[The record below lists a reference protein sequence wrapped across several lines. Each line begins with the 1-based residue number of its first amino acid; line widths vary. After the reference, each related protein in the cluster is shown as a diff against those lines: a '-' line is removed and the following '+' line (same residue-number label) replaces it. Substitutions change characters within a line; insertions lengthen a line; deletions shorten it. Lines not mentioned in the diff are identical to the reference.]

1 MHNWKLVVSNPWT
14 TGFADAGERERRRGR
29 WGKEKEGGGWWSK
42 KKKKKEEKK
51 MKIAWR
57 GTDDFQNFDLSLW
70 ATKKKTEAQRGRGW
84 GRLHK
89 DPGRTSS
96 PGEADLRALG
106 V

>member
-14 TGFADAGERERRRGR
+14 TGFADAGEREKKGGDGGRRR
-29 WGKEKEGGGWWSK
+29 KVGGWWSK
-42 KKKKKEEKK
+42 KKKKKEKK
-51 MKIAWR
+51 VKIAWR
-57 GTDDFQNFDLSLW
+57 DTDDLQNFDLSLW

>member
-14 TGFADAGERERRRGR
+14 PGFADAGERERRRGR
-29 WGKEKEGGGWWSK
+29 WGKEEEGGGGWSK
-42 KKKKKEEKK
+42 KKKKKEKK
-51 MKIAWR
+51 VKIAWR
-57 GTDDFQNFDLSLW
+57 DTDDLQNVDLSLW
-70 ATKKKTEAQRGRGW
+70 ATKKTEAQRGRGW

>member
-1 MHNWKLVVSNPWT
+1 M
-14 TGFADAGERERRRGR
+14 GEGGGR
-29 WGKEKEGGGWWSK
+29 WGGGWSK
-42 KKKKKEEKK
+42 KKKKKEKK
-51 MKIAWR
+51 VKIAWR
-57 GTDDFQNFDLSLW
+57 DTDDLQNVDLSLW
-70 ATKKKTEAQRGRGW
+70 ATKKTEAQRGRGW